1 MMMANGDVKWC
12 CNVHRCQRKIWIVEY
27 AHCSML
33 IYISFTPFAFIMEF
47 TPRFSEICIP
57 FHFSSKDQQNG
68 IFERN
73 FLVVVRVC
81 VCQLTFNHL
90 IFTSL
95 WRVSFLFRYTSSV
108 AVVFSFFCCFYDG
121 CKMQSTHKTHTI
133 CTRTKHTH
141 KIYGIHF
148 TPTNNFCFRCTPSHF
163 AIHFELMQAWVMSW
177 FAGFFF
183 LFYSFRCIMR
193 KFQDKMHIP
202 SILLLLFH
210 SPFECRRW
218 PKSNKHNHGRRTRRR
233 SWKKSNN
240 EPVVDKH
247 QIKCAVH
254 MHVAHTNTDTDTESD
269 TDTNKLQVAYV
280 PFWWEIK
287 WHQTVAKD
295 AIL

>member
-1 MMMANGDVKWC
+1 
-12 CNVHRCQRKIWIVEY
+12 
-27 AHCSML
+27 ML

-108 AVVFSFFCCFYDG
+108 AVVFSFFCCFYNG

-163 AIHFELMQAWVMSW
+163 AIHFELMQVWVMFW
-177 FAGFFF
+177 FAGFSFF
-183 LFYSFRCIMR
+183 IRFGVSWGNFEIKCTFHPFHYCSSTLPLSADDDQKATNTIMVDER
-193 KFQDKMHIP
+193 G
-202 SILLLLFH
+202 
-210 SPFECRRW
+210 EEA
-218 PKSNKHNHGRRTRRR
+218 GRRVIMNPLLTSTKLNVQFTCTLHTRTRTPTLR
-233 SWKKSNN
+233 VTPTQTNCKL
-240 EPVVDKH
+240 
-247 QIKCAVH
+247 H
-254 MHVAHTNTDTDTESD
+254 MCHFDG
-269 TDTNKLQVAYV
+269 K
-280 PFWWEIK
+280 
-287 WHQTVAKD
+287 
-295 AIL
+295 